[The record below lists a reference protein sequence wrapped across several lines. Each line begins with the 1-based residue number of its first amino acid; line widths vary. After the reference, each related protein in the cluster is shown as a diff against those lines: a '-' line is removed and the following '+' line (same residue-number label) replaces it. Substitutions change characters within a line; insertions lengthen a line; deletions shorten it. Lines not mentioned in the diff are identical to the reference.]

1 MGSVTVIALATAM
14 LGKQGATIEP
24 RLLRQ
29 PDIHGSNVV
38 FCYAGDLWV
47 STTENGSIARRLTSG
62 IGAESRPHFS
72 PDGKTVAF
80 TATYDG
86 SGNVFTIPVEGGE
99 PKRLTYGNND
109 QCMGWTPDGKIMFAT
124 PEGNPYG
131 GRQAQLMLVD
141 TKGGLPQQT
150 PIKEFSS
157 GQYFADGKRVAY
169 NRFNSFNFNWR
180 RYRGGSQGKIS
191 IYNLATNEYSELPAK
206 REQNYHPIV
215 LGNSIYYIS
224 DRANGTLNL
233 YKNENGKD
241 TQLTNDSS
249 SDIRFPETDGTTIVY
264 ERDGYLYHFN
274 PATGKEVKLAP
285 RILSENLGSRPS
297 LKNLQPYVSNFSISP
312 SGNRIAVEARGELF
326 SLPAKTGE
334 TRNMTRSSGVREM
347 TPIWSPDGKNI
358 AYISDA
364 SGDREVY
371 VQPQAGGTATQLTNK
386 PGFRIENISW
396 SPDSKF
402 MLLYSPIAVY
412 KLDGATK
419 QIVEITNFANGGGSV
434 DVSPDGKWIA
444 YTQAGANANGAVW
457 LYEVE
462 TGKKVKITE
471 GFFNDS
477 SLAFDRERPYL
488 YFASDRTFEPTFG
501 HFEFSLKVDNTT
513 RMYAVALTKDAPN
526 PFLDRNDEE
535 PEQGAKPP
543 EKLAGE
549 KPADKPSIEL
559 DGIGNRIMVLPL
571 GPGNYNA
578 VTGLGNGFAFV
589 SSGVLFQYNM
599 GSKAPVP
606 LYEGVSAFEFTPN
619 RQKMAVL
626 GRGGLQILP
635 VQPGQQPGAGR
646 VDMSN
651 VEAVIDPK
659 AEWKQIFWDVWRYE
673 RDHFYD
679 ASMGGQDW
687 LAIGKKYE
695 GYLQYVNHRG
705 DLNYILGLLIGEL
718 ATGHAYIQGQ
728 GDLGAGAPRVAVGNL
743 CADFEVLGDGVRFA
757 KILRGFNDEEQYQTP
772 LGLPGI
778 DVKDGEYL
786 VAVDGNPVSADVNP
800 SQFLVGK
807 VGKTVTL
814 SVNSKPSMEGARKVR
829 VKPIATDVPAR
840 YWDWVEGNR
849 KKVAELSGGR
859 IGYMHISNTAAEGS
873 HDLVRG
879 FYQQTDKDAV
889 LVDERWNGGGY
900 IQPWFVDTLARK
912 KKAVI
917 QPRYGN
923 DQPEAPVIEGPMALL
938 INGYAGS
945 GGDFFP
951 YMFRQA
957 GRGPLIG
964 KRTWGG
970 LVGISGGY
978 TTVDGGNITAPSF
991 SIYNPETG
999 EIIAENQGIDPD
1011 MDIDM
1016 RPDLVAKGED
1026 PQLEAGV
1033 KYLLEQLAKMPPK
1046 KVRSRVPQVGKNGKI
1061 NP

>member
-1 MGSVTVIALATAM
+1 MGSVTVLALATAM
-14 LGKQGATIEP
+14 MGKQGATIEP

-29 PDIHGSNVV
+29 PDIYGNTVV

-47 STTENGSIARRLTSG
+47 STTDNGSIARRLTSG
-62 IGAESRPHFS
+62 VGSESRPHFS
-72 PDGKTVAF
+72 PDGKTIAF
-80 TATYDG
+80 TGTYDG

-99 PKRLTYGNND
+99 PKRLTFGTND
-109 QCMGWTPDGKIMFAT
+109 QCMGWSPDGKVMFAT

-131 GRQAQLMLVD
+131 GRQAQLMLVNAN
-141 TKGGLPQQT
+141 GGLPQLT
-150 PIKEFSS
+150 PIKEFAS
-157 GQYFADGKRVAY
+157 GQYFADGKRIAY

-191 IYNLATNEYSELPAK
+191 IYNTATNEYSELPAK

-215 LGNSIYYIS
+215 LGEAIYYIS
-224 DRANGTLNL
+224 DRANGSLNL
-233 YKNENGKD
+233 FKNEKGKD
-241 TQLTNDSS
+241 TQLTNDAT
-249 SDIRFPETDGTTIVY
+249 SDIRFPETDGKTIVY
-264 ERDGYLYHFN
+264 ERDGYLFHFN

-285 RILSENLGSRPS
+285 KILSENLGSRPA
-297 LKNLQPYVSNFSISP
+297 LKNLQPFVTNFSISP

-326 SLPAKTGE
+326 SLPARSGE
-334 TRNMTRSSGVREM
+334 TRNMTRSSGVREIS
-347 TPIWSPDGKNI
+347 PIWSPDGKTI

-371 VQPQAGGTATQLTNK
+371 AQPQGGGPVTQLTNK

-402 MLLYSPIAVY
+402 MLLFSPIGVY
-412 KLDGATK
+412 KLDGTTR
-419 QIVEITNFANGGGSV
+419 QITEVADFPYGGGSV
-434 DVSPDGKWIA
+434 DISPDSKWIA

-462 TGKKVKITE
+462 TGKKVKLTE
-471 GFFNDS
+471 GFYNDGS
-477 SLAFDRERPYL
+477 IAFDRERPYL
-488 YFASDRTFEPTFG
+488 YFSSDRTFEPTFG
-501 HFEFSLKVDNTT
+501 HFEFSLKVEDTT
-513 RMYAVALTKDAPN
+513 RMYAIALTKDAPN
-526 PFLDRNDEE
+526 PFLDKNDEE

-543 EKLAGE
+543 EKPAD
-549 KPADKPSIEL
+549 KPSDKPSIEL
-559 DGIGNRIMVLPL
+559 DGIGSRVMVLPL
-571 GPGNYNA
+571 PAGNYGA
-578 VTGLGNGFAFV
+578 VTGLGNGFAYI
-589 SSGVLFQYNM
+589 SGGVLFQYSL
-599 GSKAPVP
+599 GAKAPVP
-606 LYEGVSAFEFTPN
+606 LYEGVGGVDFTPN
-619 RQKMAVL
+619 RQKMAVF

-635 VQPGQQPGAGR
+635 VQPGQQPGPGR
-646 VDMSN
+646 VDLSN

-695 GYLQYVNHRG
+695 NYLQYVNHRG

-718 ATGHAYIQGQ
+718 GTGHAYIQGQ
-728 GDLGAGAPRVAVGNL
+728 GDMGVGAPRVPVGTL

-757 KILRGFNDEEQYQTP
+757 KIMRGFNDDEQYQTP
-772 LGLPGI
+772 LGLPGV
-778 DVKDGEYL
+778 DVKEGEYL
-786 VAVDGNPVSADVNP
+786 VAIDGNPINAETNP
-800 SQFLVGK
+800 AQFLVGK

-814 SVNSKPSMEGARKVR
+814 LVNSKPSAEGARKVR
-829 VKPIATDVPAR
+829 VKPIASDIPAR
-840 YWDWVEGNR
+840 YWDFVEGNR

-859 IGYMHISNTAAEGS
+859 IGYMHITNTAAEGS

-900 IQPWFVDTLARK
+900 IQPWFVDTLSRK
-912 KKAVI
+912 KKAMI
-917 QPRYGN
+917 QPRYGA
-923 DQPEAPVIEGPMALL
+923 DQPEAPVIEGPMCLL

-970 LVGISGGY
+970 LVGINGGF
-978 TTVDGGNITAPSF
+978 TTVDGGNVSAPAF

-999 EIIAENQGIDPD
+999 DIIAENQGIDPD
-1011 MDIDM
+1011 IDVDM

-1046 KVRSRVPQVGKNGKI
+1046 KVRTKIPQVGKNGKI
-1061 NP
+1061 NN

>member
-29 PDIHGSNVV
+29 PDIHGKNVV

-47 STTENGSIARRLTSG
+47 STTDDGNIARRLTSG
-62 IGAESRPHFS
+62 SGAESRPHFS
-72 PDGKTVAF
+72 PDGKTIAF

-86 SGNVFTIPVEGGE
+86 SGNVFTIPFEGGE

-109 QCMGWTPDGKIMFAT
+109 QCLGWTPDGKVMFAT
-124 PEGNPYG
+124 PEGQPYG
-131 GRQAQLMLVD
+131 GRQPQLLIVD
-141 TKGGLPQQT
+141 PKGGLPKST
-150 PIKEFSS
+150 PIKEIST
-157 GQYFADGKRVAY
+157 GQMTDDGKKIVY
-169 NRFNSFNFNWR
+169 NRVNSYTFNWR
-180 RYRGGSQGKIS
+180 RYRGGTQGKVS
-191 IYNLATNEYSELPAK
+191 IFNLATGEYSELPAK
-206 REQNYHPIV
+206 RDQNFHPLV
-215 LGNSIYYIS
+215 LGDAIYYIS
-224 DRANGTLNL
+224 DRAGGTLNL
-233 YKNENGKD
+233 FKNDKGRD
-241 TQLTNDSS
+241 TQLTNDAQ
-249 SDIRFPETDGTTIVY
+249 SDIKWPETDGKTIVY

-274 PATGKEVKLAP
+274 PATGKEVKVAP
-285 RILSENLGSRPS
+285 RILSENLGSRPA
-297 LKNLQPYVSNFSISP
+297 LKNLQPYLSDFSISP
-312 SGNRIAVEARGELF
+312 SGNRIAVNARGELF
-326 SLPAKTGE
+326 SVPSRTGE
-334 TRNMTRSSGVREM
+334 TRNMSRTSGIREEA
-347 TPIWSPDGKNI
+347 PRWSPDGKSI
-358 AYISDA
+358 AYISDS
-364 SGDREVY
+364 SGEREIY
-371 VQPQAGGTATQLTNK
+371 VQPQGGGTPVQLTNK
-386 PGFRIENISW
+386 PGFRIENFTW

-402 MLLYSPIAVY
+402 MLVYSPIAVY
-412 KLDGATK
+412 KLDAATK
-419 QIVEITNFANGGGSV
+419 QVIEIADFPFGGGSV
-434 DVSPDGKWIA
+434 DVSPDGKWLV
-444 YTQAGANANGAVW
+444 YTQAGSNANSATW

-462 TGKKVKITE
+462 TGKRTKLTE
-471 GFFNDS
+471 GFFNDGS
-477 SLAFDRERPYL
+477 AVFDRERPYL
-488 YFASDRTFEPTFG
+488 YFSSDRTFEPTFG
-501 HFEFSLKVDNTT
+501 RFEFSLKVEDTT

-526 PFLDRNDEE
+526 PFLDKNDEE

-543 EKLAGE
+543 EK
-549 KPADKPSIEL
+549 PASAEPKPSIEL
-559 DGIGNRIMVLPL
+559 DGIGSRIMVLPL
-571 GPGNYNA
+571 PAGNYGA
-578 VTGLGNGFAFV
+578 LTGLGNGFAFI
-589 SSGVLFQYNM
+589 SGGTLFQYNL
-599 GSKAPVP
+599 GSKTPVP
-606 LYEGVSAFEFTPN
+606 LYEGIGGVDFTPD
-619 RQKMAVL
+619 RKKMAVL

-635 VQPGQQPGAGR
+635 VAPGGQPGPGR
-646 VDMSN
+646 VDLSN

-659 AEWKQIFWDVWRYE
+659 AEYKQIFWDVWRYQ

-679 ASMGGQDW
+679 VSMGGQDW

-718 ATGHAYIQGQ
+718 GTGHAYIGAQ
-728 GDLGAGAPRVAVGNL
+728 GDLGQGPARIPVGNL
-743 CADFEVLGDGVRFA
+743 CADLEVFGDGVRFA
-757 KILRGFNDEEQYQTP
+757 KIFRGFNDEEQYQTP

-786 VAVDGNPVSADVNP
+786 VAIDGNPISADVNP

-814 SVNSKPSMEGARKVR
+814 SVNSKPTMDGARKVR
-829 VKPIATDVPAR
+829 VKPIATDVAAR
-840 YWDWVEGNR
+840 YWDFVEGNR
-849 KKVAELSGGR
+849 KRVAELSGGR

-879 FYQQTDKDAV
+879 FYNQTDKDAV

-912 KKAVI
+912 KKAMI
-917 QPRYGN
+917 QPRYGA
-923 DQPEAPVIEGPMALL
+923 DQPEAPVIEGPMCLL

-970 LVGISGGY
+970 LVGIDGGY
-978 TTVDGGNITAPSF
+978 TTIDGGNVTSPKF
-991 SIYNPETG
+991 SIYNPDTG

-1011 MDIDM
+1011 IDIDA
-1016 RPDLVAKGED
+1016 RPDLIAKGED

-1033 KYLLEQLAKMPPK
+1033 KYLLEQLAKMPAK
-1046 KVRSRVPQVGKNGKI
+1046 KVRTKVPQVGKNGKI

>member
-38 FCYAGDLWV
+38 FTYAGDLWV
-47 STTENGSIARRLTSG
+47 STTENGNIARRLTSG
-62 IGAESRPHFS
+62 SGAESRPHFS
-72 PDGKTVAF
+72 PDGKSIAF

-86 SGNVFTIPVEGGE
+86 SANIFTIPLEGGE
-99 PKRLTYGNND
+99 PKRLTFGTND
-109 QCMGWTPDGKIMFAT
+109 QCLGWTPDGKIMFAT
-124 PEGNPYG
+124 PEGQPYG
-131 GRQAQLMLVD
+131 GRQPQLLLVD
-141 TKGGLPQQT
+141 AKGGIPQTT
-150 PIKEFSS
+150 PIKEIAS
-157 GQYFADGKRVAY
+157 GQMTADGKKLVY
-169 NRFNSFNFNWR
+169 NRVNSFNFNWR
-180 RYRGGSQGKIS
+180 RYRGGTQGKVS
-191 IYNLATNEYSELPAK
+191 IFNLATGEYSELPAK
-206 REQNYHPIV
+206 RDQNFHPLV
-215 LGNSIYYIS
+215 LGDAIYFIS

-233 YKNENGKD
+233 FKNEKGKD
-241 TQLTNDSS
+241 TQLTSDTQ
-249 SDIRFPETDGTTIVY
+249 SDIKWPETDGKTIVY
-264 ERDGYLYHFN
+264 EKDGYLYHFN

-285 RILSENLGSRPS
+285 KILSENLGSRPA
-297 LKNLQPYVSNFSISP
+297 LKNLQPYLSDFSISP
-312 SGNRIAVEARGELF
+312 SGNRIAVNARGELF
-326 SLPAKTGE
+326 SVPARTGE
-334 TRNMTRSSGVREM
+334 TRNMSRTSGVREEA
-347 TPIWSPDGKNI
+347 PRWSPDGKNI
-358 AYISDA
+358 AYISDS
-364 SGDREVY
+364 SGEREIY
-371 VQPQAGGTATQLTNK
+371 IQPQGGGDAAQLTNK
-386 PGFRIENISW
+386 PGFRIENFSW

-402 MLLYSPIAVY
+402 MLVNSPIALY

-419 QIVEITNFANGGGSV
+419 QMVEIADFLYGGGSA
-434 DVSPDGKWIA
+434 DVSPDGKWIV
-444 YTQAGANANGAVW
+444 YTQAGANANSATW

-462 TGKKVKITE
+462 TGKKVKLTE
-471 GFFNDS
+471 GFFNDGAV
-477 SLAFDRERPYL
+477 AFDRERPYL
-488 YFASDRTFEPTFG
+488 YFSSDRTFEPTFG
-501 HFEFSLKVDNTT
+501 RFEFSLKVENTT

-526 PFLDRNDEE
+526 PFLDKNDEE
-535 PEQGAKPP
+535 PEQTAKPP
-543 EKLAGE
+543 EKPTAAGE
-549 KPADKPSIEL
+549 PKPSIEL
-559 DGIGNRIMVLPL
+559 DGIGSRVMVLPL
-571 GPGNYNA
+571 PPGNYGA
-578 VTGLGNGFAFV
+578 LTGLGNGFAYI
-589 SSGVLFQYNM
+589 SEGTLFQYNM
-599 GSKAPVP
+599 GGKAPAP
-606 LYEGVSAFEFTPN
+606 LYEGLNGVDFTPD
-619 RQKMAVL
+619 RKRMGVL

-635 VQPGQQPGAGR
+635 VAPGGQPGPGR
-646 VDMSN
+646 VDLSN

-659 AEWKQIFWDVWRYE
+659 AEYKQILWDVWRYQ

-718 ATGHAYIQGQ
+718 GTGHAYIQGQ
-728 GDLGAGAPRVAVGNL
+728 GDLGQGAPRVPVGNL
-743 CADFEVLGDGVRFA
+743 CADLEVFGDGVRFA

-786 VAVDGNPVSADVNP
+786 VAIDGNPITVDTNP
-800 SQFLVGK
+800 AQFLVGK

-814 SVNSKPSMEGARKVR
+814 MVNSKPGMDGARKVR
-829 VKPIATDVPAR
+829 VKPIATDIQAR
-840 YWDWVEGNR
+840 YWDFVEGNR

-859 IGYMHISNTAAEGS
+859 IGYMHITNTAAEGS

-912 KKAVI
+912 KKAMI
-917 QPRYGN
+917 QPRHGA
-923 DQPEAPVIEGPMALL
+923 DQPEAAVIEGPMCLL

-970 LVGISGGY
+970 LVGISGGLNLI
-978 TTVDGGNITAPSF
+978 DGGNVTSPSF
-991 SIYNPETG
+991 AIYNPDTG
-999 EIIAENQGIDPD
+999 EIIAENQGVDPD
-1011 MDIDM
+1011 IDIDS
-1016 RPDLVAKGED
+1016 RPDLIAKGED

-1046 KVRSRVPQVGKNGKI
+1046 KVRTKVPQVGKNGKI
-1061 NP
+1061 NL